1 MTKFTVKERE
11 EGKPCFVCEEESRV
25 YFEID
30 PAADFE
36 HAREIA
42 RFLNRNIREVV
53 VDRQL
58 EDYIMGNPKLQG
70 EQ

>member
-25 YFEID
+25 YFEIVL
-30 PAADFE
+30 PADLE
-36 HAREIA
+36 RSGEIA
-42 RFLNRNIREVV
+42 RFLNSNIREVV

-58 EDYIMGNPKLQG
+58 EDYVMGKPKG
-70 EQ
+70 GSHE

>member
-30 PAADFE
+30 PPAD
-36 HAREIA
+36 
-42 RFLNRNIREVV
+42 
-53 VDRQL
+53 L
-58 EDYIMGNPKLQG
+58 ERSRR
-70 EQ
+70 